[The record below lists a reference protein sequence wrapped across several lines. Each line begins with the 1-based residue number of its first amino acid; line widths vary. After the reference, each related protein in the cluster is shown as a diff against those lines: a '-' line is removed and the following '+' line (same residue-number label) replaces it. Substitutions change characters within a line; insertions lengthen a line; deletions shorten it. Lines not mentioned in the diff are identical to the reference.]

1 MQGKHLAYRPDIDG
15 LRAVAVLAVTIFH
28 FNKQWMPGGFV
39 GVDIFFVISGYLITG
54 IVARQV
60 SAGTFSFA
68 DFYLRRVRRI
78 FPAALFVTLVTLIAG
93 SALMLP
99 ADSLQL
105 SQSAIAATFSAANIF
120 FWKFLD
126 TSYFAPSSDMVP
138 LLHMWSLGVEEQFYL
153 VWPALLLLALK
164 FGGRKLVVLT
174 ACLAAAA
181 SFWYGQS
188 KLVDDPTFAY
198 YMLPSRAGE
207 LLIGALT
214 YFACE
219 STRDRISAFAASSLA
234 YVGAGLIAVSLIF
247 IREEDGFPGFISAVP
262 AIGAA
267 LIIAGGAFTKSLVG
281 KLLALKPM
289 TAVGLISFSLYLWHW
304 PVLALYRY
312 SFGELSL
319 VGGLACLATM
329 TALTLVSYFCVEKP
343 FRNSKGSLKT
353 LAIGMAAAS
362 VCAVSAITIQSKGMF
377 APLTPSGYAAKLQ
390 DLEDSTGPAHSY
402 PYVCQ
407 GMPKPET
414 LSDPKCVVGTG
425 PTDTILFGDSN
436 AAHFMGY
443 FKVVADHYGFSL
455 RNMEHPSCPPFP
467 GNLSQKYVMK
477 GYKESCPAFN
487 KMVRDNLDAYKTVI
501 IGGTWQGYAQNP
513 SFDADMRE
521 TLKQLTASGK
531 KIIIALRAPGFVE
544 YDKECT
550 RKSVK
555 IPFANCDQRSAYAD
569 KGELS
574 ANEKIKLIA
583 KEFQNVE
590 TFSIRNLICKDGTC
604 SAYLNGKP
612 LYYDQG
618 HLSIPGSEMLG
629 AEAIKRSLVPAELLS
644 LLSPKQSVGYAP
656 PDGSLLRK

>member
-1 MQGKHLAYRPDIDG
+1 MSKALAYRPDIDG

-54 IVARQV
+54 IVARQIA
-60 SAGTFSFA
+60 AGTFSLA
-68 DFYLRRVRRI
+68 DFYMRRVRRI
-78 FPAALFVTLVTLIAG
+78 FPAALFVTLATLIAG

-99 ADSLQL
+99 ADALQL
-105 SQSAIAATFSAANIF
+105 SQSAVAATFSAANIF

-126 TSYFAPSSDMVP
+126 TSYFAASSDTVP

-153 VWPALLLLALK
+153 VWPGLLLLSLK
-164 FGGRKLVVLT
+164 FGGRRLVVLT
-174 ACLAAAA
+174 ACLAAVA

-188 KLVDDPTFAY
+188 KLAADPTFAY

-207 LLIGALT
+207 LLIGALA
-214 YFACE
+214 YFSCE
-219 STRDRISAFAASSLA
+219 AARDRISTRAASGLA
-234 YVGAGLIAVSLIF
+234 YTGAGLVILSLIF
-247 IREEDGFPGFISAVP
+247 IREEEGFPGFISAVP
-262 AIGAA
+262 AMGAA
-267 LIIAGGAFTKSLVG
+267 LIIAGCAFSSNLVG

-312 SFGELSL
+312 SFGELTL
-319 VGGLACLATM
+319 VGGLACFAAM
-329 TALTLVSYFCVEKP
+329 SALTVVSYFYIEKP
-343 FRNSKGSLKT
+343 FRNAKSSLKT
-353 LAIGMAAAS
+353 LSIGMAAAS
-362 VCAVSAITIQSKGMF
+362 VCAVSAMTIQSNGMF
-377 APLTPSGYAAKLQ
+377 GPLTPNGYAEKLKAL
-390 DLEDSTGPAHSY
+390 DDNTGPAYSY

-407 GMPKPET
+407 GMPKPAII
-414 LSDPKCVVGTG
+414 SNPKCVVGTG

-455 RNMEHPSCPPFP
+455 RNLEHPSCPPFP
-467 GNLSQKYVMK
+467 GNLSQKYVVK
-477 GYKESCPAFN
+477 GYQESCPAFN
-487 KMVRDNLDAYKTVI
+487 QMVRQNLAPYKTVI
-501 IGGTWQGYAQNP
+501 IGATWQVYAQNP
-513 SFDADMRE
+513 NFEADMRE
-521 TLKQLTASGK
+521 TLKQLTATGK
-531 KIIIALRAPGFVE
+531 NVIVALRAPGFVD

-555 IPFANCDQRSAYAD
+555 IPFADCEKRSAYAD
-569 KGELS
+569 EGDLS
-574 ANEKIKLIA
+574 ANEKIRLIA
-583 KEFQNVE
+583 KDFVNVQ

-612 LYYDQG
+612 LYYDPG

-629 AEAIKRSLVPAELLS
+629 GEAIKHNLVPTEVLS
-644 LLSPKQSVGYAP
+644 LLLPKQAVGYISQEK
-656 PDGSLLRK
+656 SLLRE